1 MDKKEYSRT
10 ETVVSPD
17 GRTVTTSTVSVSS
30 SSSAATGTTGVT
42 TTVSVTVHNSET
54 VISSGKDIKK

>member
-17 GRTVTTSTVSVSS
+17 SRTVMTSTVSVRSGSS
-30 SSSAATGTTGVT
+30 MTVSSTSVT
-42 TTVSVTVHNSET
+42 TSVSVTVKNGKT
-54 VISSGKDIKK
+54 VISSGKDAEL

>member
-17 GRTVTTSTVSVSS
+17 SRTVMTSTVSVRSG
-30 SSSAATGTTGVT
+30 SSANVSSTSVSTS
-42 TTVSVTVHNSET
+42 VSVTVQNGEK
-54 VISSGKDIKK
+54 VISSGKDAEK

>member
-1 MDKKEYSRT
+1 MNKKEYSRT

-30 SSSAATGTTGVT
+30 GSSANVSSTSVSTS
-42 TTVSVTVHNSET
+42 VSVTVQNGEK
-54 VISSGKDIKK
+54 VISSGKDAEK

>member
-17 GRTVTTSTVSVSS
+17 GRPVTTSTVSVSS
-30 SSSAATGTTGVT
+30 GSSANVSSTSVSTS
-42 TTVSVTVHNSET
+42 VSVTVQNGES
-54 VISSGKDIKK
+54 VISTGKDAEK